1 MTHTTVYNVLYVPEK
16 SKNLVSI
23 SDLATQN
30 NLVIIFTNGSCIVK
44 DKLGKVW
51 LSGIDKAGLFEV
63 KGVNK
68 VDTQRDRHEAASSY
82 STVVSLLA
90 SLRES
95 VDLGSRQSVKIESS
109 PLNSQ
114 LS

>member
-1 MTHTTVYNVLYVPEK
+1 M
-16 SKNLVSI
+16 
-23 SDLATQN
+23 
-30 NLVIIFTNGSCIVK
+30 
-44 DKLGKVW
+44 
-51 LSGIDKAGLFEV
+51 

-95 VDLGSRQSVKIESS
+95 VDLGSRQSVKIESN

>member
-1 MTHTTVYNVLYVPEK
+1 M
-16 SKNLVSI
+16 
-23 SDLATQN
+23 
-30 NLVIIFTNGSCIVK
+30 
-44 DKLGKVW
+44 
-51 LSGIDKAGLFEV
+51 

-68 VDTQRDRHEAASSY
+68 VDTERDRHEAASSY
-82 STVVSLLA
+82 TAVVSQFA